1 MKTQGNTP
9 TSKKHDAQSARRE
22 VARFRHSLA
31 ENPSI
36 CASLALYWFWQITL
50 FQSPAATL
58 WTASFDAPQLSHP
71 TLLAALAISYAVLW
85 ALHRGASKVAR
96 RAWYLP
102 VISTLMLCET
112 AIAIIP
118 LQTERPSAASCAYRS
133 KLPHRRGV
141 GGVRRRNGEVLRENW
156 NQKRSERWYSRRD
169 MRHDATLP
177 MQYVTNRS
185 VRRTVDGFPRN
196 RVRASR
202 DSPKGLSERSLLY
215 PWFEQQTEF
224 SATLCRHMSRA
235 GFGLRIYG
243 RHGVVGQPPR
253 AHRTSCSVLHR
264 FSSRRGAAG
273 LDRHPAQAR
282 FQPPTL

>member
-102 VISTLMLCET
+102 VISTLMLCGT

-118 LQTERPSAASCAYRS
+118 LRQSALPLPHAPIAASC
-133 KLPHRRGV
+133 LIGV
-141 GGVRRRNGEVLRENW
+141 GSAAFVVEMGRFFAKTGT
-156 NQKRSERWYSRRD
+156 RSALSAGIAGAICGT
-169 MRHDATLP
+169 MLLSLCNMLPTAASDALL
-177 MQYVTNRS
+177 
-185 VRRTVDGFPRN
+185 TVSPRN

-243 RHGVVGQPPR
+243 RHGVVGKPPR
-253 AHRTSCSVLHR
+253 VHRTSCSVLHR